1 MSKQLDKFIETARN
15 FLGTTDPKGIITRYN
30 GYTGKNIHPTAY
42 WCAMFVSD
50 VARIA
55 GVPTS
60 EIPNYEGCI
69 TGERL
74 FRNLGRWKDAK
85 GYTPKRGDVIFFDWD
100 KSNGNGNDHT
110 GIVETVASGKVYTI
124 EGNAGNNGI
133 CMRREYAIGNS
144 TIVGYGVPVFAADVV
159 TPTKPTPTPETP
171 KKEGNTAI
179 YKTLLDVPVA
189 YRPTI
194 RKMMENGYLVGH
206 DEKGPGIEDNILNI
220 DETFCRI
227 MVVNDRAGKLE

>member
-1 MSKQLDKFIETARN
+1 MSKQLEKLIETARN

-30 GYTGKNIHPTAY
+30 GYTGKNIPTNAF

-55 GVPTS
+55 GIPTT

-69 TGERL
+69 TGQHL
-74 FRNLGRWKDAK
+74 FEGLGRWKKPA
-85 GYTPKRGDVIFFDWD
+85 GYTPKRGDIIFFDWD
-100 KSNGNGNDHT
+100 KANGNGNDHT
-110 GIVETVASGKVYTI
+110 GIVETVSNGKLYTI

-133 CMRREYAIGNS
+133 CMRREYAIGS
-144 TIVGYGVPVFAADVV
+144 SIIVGYGVPVYAADTVA
-159 TPTKPTPTPETP
+159 PAPKPETP
-171 KKEGNTAI
+171 KETAKESV
-179 YKTLLDVPVA
+179 YKTLMDVPAA

-206 DEKGPGIEDNILNI
+206 DEKGPGIEDNVLNI
-220 DETFCRI
+220 DETFCRV
-227 MVVNDRAGKLE
+227 MVVQDRKGKLE